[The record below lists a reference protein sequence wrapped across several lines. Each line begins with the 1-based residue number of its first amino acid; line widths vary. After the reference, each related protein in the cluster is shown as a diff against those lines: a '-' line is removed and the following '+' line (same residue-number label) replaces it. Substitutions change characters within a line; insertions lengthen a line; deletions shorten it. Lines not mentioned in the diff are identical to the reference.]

1 MHWNMLNSY
10 FIAQQMQY
18 LQRSCSLRRGHSAIN

>member
-1 MHWNMLNSY
+1 VLNSY

-18 LQRSCSLRRGHSAIN
+18 LQRSCSLRRAHSAIN

>member
-1 MHWNMLNSY
+1 VLNSY

-18 LQRSCSLRRGHSAIN
+18 LQRSCSLRRGHSAID